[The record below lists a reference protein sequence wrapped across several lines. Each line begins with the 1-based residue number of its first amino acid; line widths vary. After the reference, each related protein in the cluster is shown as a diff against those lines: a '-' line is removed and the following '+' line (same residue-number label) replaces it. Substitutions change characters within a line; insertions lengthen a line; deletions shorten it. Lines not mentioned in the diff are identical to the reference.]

1 MMRYSVPR
9 NWLFV
14 KDYEF
19 FSFAK
24 NNGWDIGKN
33 TIKRFSGK
41 YSYGM
46 LATRQNI
53 LDHPEESARD
63 ALKPTPKRSNEKTAE
78 ATGDSLGNKI
88 ADRIIKVLLQN
99 NNNNKNNNKN
109 KLCNETVTNEH
120 EKEKPKERYI
130 SQEEKQKTIDDLRLI

>member
-33 TIKRFSGK
+33 TSKRFSGK

-99 NNNNKNNNKN
+99 NNKN